1 MDIPIE
7 KHLKQ
12 IAGVMTELLDIVKKE
27 IKKSEEL
34 SKKYEEERKKN
45 EEV

>member
-12 IAGVMTELLDIVKKE
+12 IAGVMTKLLEIVKKE
-27 IKKSEEL
+27 IKKSKEL
-34 SKKYEEERKKN
+34 SKKYKEERNKN
-45 EEV
+45 NE